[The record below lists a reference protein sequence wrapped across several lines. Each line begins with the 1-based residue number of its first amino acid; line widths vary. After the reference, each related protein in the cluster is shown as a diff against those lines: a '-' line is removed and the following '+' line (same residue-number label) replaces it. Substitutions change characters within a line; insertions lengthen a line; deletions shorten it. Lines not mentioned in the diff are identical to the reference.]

1 MYDAPRFLPAG
12 DQALVIELGGEIDL
26 EVNRRVRD
34 LAHSIET
41 ADVLGVVDLVPTYRS
56 LLVQYD
62 ARRTSISDL
71 ERVLSELVGATERT
85 SLPAARVV
93 NIPTLYGGDY
103 GPDLPEVAERTGMSA
118 EEVIQLHSSMEYLVY
133 MMGFTPGFPYLGG
146 LDERLSVPRLQ
157 SPRQQVPAG
166 SVGIAE
172 SQTGVYPV
180 ASPGGWRIIGRT
192 PLALFDHLREPPS
205 LLSAGDYLLFTPLG
219 GESEFLEVRE
229 QVESGEYALTTTTKN
244 ALPHS

>member
-12 DQALVIELGGEIDL
+12 DQALVVELGDEIDPD
-26 EVNRRVRD
+26 VNRRVRD

-41 ADVLGVVDLVPTYRS
+41 QAVLGVVDLVPTYRS
-56 LLVQYD
+56 LLVEYD
-62 ARRTSISDL
+62 ARRTSLSDL
-71 ERVLSELVGATERT
+71 QQELSELAGATKRP

-93 NIPTLYGGDY
+93 HVPTLYGGDY
-103 GPDLPEVAERTGMSA
+103 GPDLMDLAERTGLVA
-118 EEVIQLHSSMEYLVY
+118 DEVVQLHSSVEYLVY

-146 LDERLSVPRLQ
+146 LDESLSVPRLQ

-180 ASPGGWRIIGRT
+180 ESPGGWRIIGRT
-192 PLALFDHLREPPS
+192 PLELFDAMREPPS
-205 LLSAGDYLLFTPLG
+205 LLSAGDYILFTPLAD
-219 GESEFLEVRE
+219 ESEFLKVRD
-229 QVESGEYALTTTTKN
+229 QIESGAYVLTTTAKN
-244 ALPHS
+244 DLPHS